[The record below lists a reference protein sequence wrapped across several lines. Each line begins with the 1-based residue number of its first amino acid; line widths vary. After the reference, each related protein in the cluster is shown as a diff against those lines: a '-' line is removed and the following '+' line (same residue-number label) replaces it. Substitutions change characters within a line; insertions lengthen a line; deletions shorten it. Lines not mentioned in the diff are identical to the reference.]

1 MNLYIKHLIE
11 FNQLEGVPIMEERK
25 IIAVLQDE
33 SLSEYFK
40 THSDIYEKLLCSR
53 SIYFRKIYF

>member
-1 MNLYIKHLIE
+1 
-11 FNQLEGVPIMEERK
+11 MEERK

-40 THSDIYEKLLCSR
+40 THSDIYENNYYAQGLF
-53 SIYFRKIYF
+53 IFRKIYF